1 MRLTTALITVRA
13 AYVLASFFF
22 SPLVSYAVS
31 TPMSAAD
38 VTRDDATLDNQDVAL
53 PPPDSYRSENLHRL
67 SRGCGFHFDDLRHG
81 LSC

>member
-13 AYVLASFFF
+13 AYVLATFFLG
-22 SPLVSYAVS
+22 SRVAHADSA
-31 TPMSAAD
+31 PMSAPD
-38 VTRDDATLDNQDVAL
+38 VIQDDATRDNQDVAL
-53 PPPDSYRSENLHRL
+53 PPQNSYRSHSLHRL